1 MTTALT
7 EQESKIIAYPTW
19 YITPQPGG
27 DEVVLFKSG
36 NTPPVRMPEEFRWF
50 LDKAIVAIEVATSK
64 EGYDLKGFAID
75 VGTLRARCQE
85 SEGANGT
92 STFALRIA
100 SDTAPAFDSIGLP
113 QYIQDALMNPD
124 MQRKGGLIT
133 IFGSQG
139 SGKTSTAYA
148 TIVEYL
154 KRFGGS
160 AYSIEDPVEF
170 DIQGWHGDKGGY
182 FTQSDCTRIGYARAV
197 ENSLRFARSI
207 LFIGEIRDSK
217 AAAEMLRIS
226 IGGQLVITTMH
237 AKDHQSACQRLVSL
251 AQDGGEPQAR
261 SLLSNALQLSIRQ
274 ELSRGVLQAS
284 MLEAATHHD
293 VKQAIEKGDY
303 AAFANAIERQK
314 VEHTRNGSAAP
325 SVLMLGQKPGFG
337 GGR

>member
-1 MTTALT
+1 MTTLT
-7 EQESKIIAYPTW
+7 ELTDKERQIIDFPTW
-19 YITPQPGG
+19 YITPRPEG
-27 DEVVLFKSG
+27 DEVVLFQSG
-36 NTPPVRMPEEFRWF
+36 NTPPVRMPEEYRWF
-50 LDKAIVAIEVATSK
+50 LEKAVAEIEVATSK
-64 EGYDLKGFAID
+64 EGYDLKGFAIN
-75 VGTLRARCQE
+75 VGNLRARCQE
-85 SEGANGT
+85 SEGANGV

-100 SDTAPAFDSIGLP
+100 SDTAPTFESIGLP
-113 QYIQDALMNPD
+113 KYIQDALMNQD

-139 SGKTSTAYA
+139 SGKTFTAYA
-148 TIVEYL
+148 TIIEYL

-170 DIQGWHGDKGGY
+170 DIQGWHGEKGGY

-261 SLLSNALQLSIRQ
+261 NLLSNALQLSIRQ
-274 ELSRGVLQAS
+274 ELNRGVLQAN
-284 MLEAATHHD
+284 MLQAANHND
-293 VKQAIEKGDY
+293 VKEAIEKGNY
-303 AAFANAIERQK
+303 AAFANALERQK
-314 VEHTRNGSAAP
+314 SEYARSGTEVSSAVGAQKFTATR
-325 SVLMLGQKPGFG
+325 
-337 GGR
+337 